1 MRRDGPS
8 RFGRAAGPMVSATD
22 GPGAMAEPLCYFL
35 FGSILLPITPPTAAP
50 PTVPAVPP
58 PVRMAPAA
66 PPITAPVAVFLSR
79 VDMPLQ
85 AARDK
90 TTEQAS
96 KAVPVELI
104 KRVFMNHSLIDTNI
118 GRHGRCA
125 GLRLWPCLFVT
136 KSWSFVCATAHTG
149 NGWLLNAWRQKRAVQ
164 TREPRR
170 LGFVTPSSHPQQNQG
185 LSLWVRPTMR
195 LIRVKSIEQ
204 QSMLCVHRLSEG

>member
-1 MRRDGPS
+1 MRWVGPS
-8 RFGRAAGPMVSATD
+8 QVGRAAGPMVSAAD
-22 GPGAMAEPLCYFL
+22 GLGAVAEPLGYSLAYFL

-96 KAVPVELI
+96 KAVPVELN
-104 KRVFMNHSLIDTNI
+104 KRVSMNHSLIDTNLE
-118 GRHGRCA
+118 RHGRCA
-125 GLRLWPCLFVT
+125 ELRLWPCVFVT
-136 KSWSFVCATAHTG
+136 KS
-149 NGWLLNAWRQKRAVQ
+149 
-164 TREPRR
+164 
-170 LGFVTPSSHPQQNQG
+170 
-185 LSLWVRPTMR
+185 
-195 LIRVKSIEQ
+195 
-204 QSMLCVHRLSEG
+204 